1 MSPLRGLLIF
11 LIGALNVAASSAC
24 PLATWS
30 TNCVQSAPPPTCMT
44 LLPLPLEHL
53 DDTHLGRLLLTYAS
67 HLTGVQLSK
76 ILTTLF
82 LTTFSLPIDR
92 LIGFGRDS
100 ASANERSTS
109 RTQAENFACPQR
121 TPHLHSPHLLSTC
134 THSTPFHLVLPSHAG
149 KFPLIYASTYSFY

>member
-1 MSPLRGLLIF
+1 MFDGTSRLSELLNNVLRFVTPDFVI
-11 LIGALNVAASSAC
+11 VQR
-24 PLATWS
+24 LA
-30 TNCVQSAPPPTCMT
+30 
-44 LLPLPLEHL
+44 
-53 DDTHLGRLLLTYAS
+53 LLLTYAS